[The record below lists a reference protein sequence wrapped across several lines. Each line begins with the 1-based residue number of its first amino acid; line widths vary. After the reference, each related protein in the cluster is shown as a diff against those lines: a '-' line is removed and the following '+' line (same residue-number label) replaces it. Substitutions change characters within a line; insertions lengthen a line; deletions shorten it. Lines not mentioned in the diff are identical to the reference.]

1 MDRPDAPI
9 VGAGRT
15 GCGLSVQVGHSIPLA
30 IELDVPRPKR
40 MTVRAL
46 WVCLAVTACGGG
58 EIPKGTIAI
67 GAPAPDYATQS
78 LAGDSVSLTGLKGKV
93 VLLNV
98 WATWCHPCRDE
109 IPQLE
114 ALHQQYRLRG
124 LEVVG
129 VTVDIDG
136 MQDAIRGFMTD
147 FKMTYPVW
155 LDPAERVSAQFRTIG
170 VPETFLI
177 DRDGVIRWRKIGP
190 IQHGDSALT
199 AALEKAL
206 GG

>member
-1 MDRPDAPI
+1 MLFHLHRRPNTD
-9 VGAGRT
+9 
-15 GCGLSVQVGHSIPLA
+15 SS
-30 IELDVPRPKR
+30 
-40 MTVRAL
+40 AL
-46 WVCLAVTACGGG
+46 LLLFLAVTACAGPDA
-58 EIPKGTIAI
+58 PKGAIAV
-67 GAPAPDYATQS
+67 GAPAPDYATHS
-78 LAGDSVSLTGLKGKV
+78 LAGDSVSLTALKGKT

-114 ALHQQYRLRG
+114 ALHQQYKDRG

-129 VTVDIDG
+129 VSVDVDG
-136 MQDAIRGFMTD
+136 MQDGIRSFMTD

-177 DRDGVIRWRKIGP
+177 DRIGTIRWRKIGP
-190 IQHGDSALT
+190 IQHGDTTLTNAIERALT
-199 AALEKAL
+199 
-206 GG
+206 GGA